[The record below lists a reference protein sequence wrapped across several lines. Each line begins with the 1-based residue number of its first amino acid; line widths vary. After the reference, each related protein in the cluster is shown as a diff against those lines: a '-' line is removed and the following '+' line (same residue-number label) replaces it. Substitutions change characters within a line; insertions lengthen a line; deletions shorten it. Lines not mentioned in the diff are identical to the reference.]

1 MNPSPWFRLVWR
13 FEYYFV
19 PTSMRISGDEHRAA
33 RYLPPEEPGFGITLE
48 HKYLAIAL
56 GMLAIAVA
64 ILKWWAG
71 ER

>member
-1 MNPSPWFRLVWR
+1 MNLSTWFKLVWR
-13 FEYYFV
+13 VDYSFV
-19 PTSMRISGDEHRAA
+19 PTSMRISGDEHRPA
-33 RYLPPEEPGFGITLE
+33 RYLPREEAGLGITLA

-64 ILKWWAG
+64 ILTWWAG